1 MKKKHTHTHRRH
13 SFLNH
18 WHRYAVTRGSQH
30 TRESFIKKEYSNAV
44 HASLTLPASG
54 SIGISWRGVNAFS
67 GTRVPAANLT
77 AEKPVRRG
85 LPRWDP

>member
-1 MKKKHTHTHRRH
+1 MQSRVAL
-13 SFLNH
+13 S
-18 WHRYAVTRGSQH
+18 TRANPLLKRNI
-30 TRESFIKKEYSNAV
+30 TNAV
-44 HASLTLPASG
+44 HASLSLPASG
-54 SIGISWRGVNAFS
+54 SIGISWSVVNAFS